1 MHFTINKKKIVVV
14 VLYMYNSLHWV
25 CFFLFFLSKSV
36 INATKIYSFK
46 AGFATE
52 VDAVQQ
58 LHALQKKYNKF
69 HLSGCF
75 VSYVIY
81 LYYKKKPFLN
91 KRLNLAV
98 KLPVFGPT

>member
-25 CFFLFFLSKSV
+25 CFFLFFFLSKSV

-58 LHALQKKYNKF
+58 LHALQKNITNF
-69 HLSGCF
+69 
-75 VSYVIY
+75 I
-81 LYYKKKPFLN
+81 
-91 KRLNLAV
+91 
-98 KLPVFGPT
+98 

>member
-25 CFFLFFLSKSV
+25 CFSLSFFFFLSKSV

-58 LHALQKKYNKF
+58 LHALQKNITNF
-69 HLSGCF
+69 
-75 VSYVIY
+75 I
-81 LYYKKKPFLN
+81 
-91 KRLNLAV
+91 
-98 KLPVFGPT
+98 

>member
-14 VLYMYNSLHWV
+14 VLYTYMYNSLHWV

-58 LHALQKKYNKF
+58 LHALQKNITNF
-69 HLSGCF
+69 
-75 VSYVIY
+75 I
-81 LYYKKKPFLN
+81 
-91 KRLNLAV
+91 
-98 KLPVFGPT
+98 

>member
-14 VLYMYNSLHWV
+14 ILDMYNSLHWV
-25 CFFLFFLSKSV
+25 CFFLFLSKSV

-58 LHALQKKYNKF
+58 LHALQKTITNF
-69 HLSGCF
+69 
-75 VSYVIY
+75 I
-81 LYYKKKPFLN
+81 
-91 KRLNLAV
+91 
-98 KLPVFGPT
+98 